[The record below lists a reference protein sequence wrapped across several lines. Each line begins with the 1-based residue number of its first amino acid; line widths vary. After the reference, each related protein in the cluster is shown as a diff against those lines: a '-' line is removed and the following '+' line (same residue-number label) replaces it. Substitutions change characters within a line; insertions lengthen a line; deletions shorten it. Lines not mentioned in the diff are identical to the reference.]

1 MNNEMIPISLEA
13 LTEYI
18 SAQERIR
25 ILKDFVEQ
33 SDSRYIEIDDV
44 CRILNIKKQT
54 APTAG

>member
-18 SAQERIR
+18 SAKERIR

-33 SDSRYIEIDDV
+33 SDSRYIEIDDI
-44 CRILNIKKQT
+44 CKILNIKKQT

>member
-1 MNNEMIPISLEA
+1 MTEISISLET

-18 SAQERIR
+18 SAKERIR

-33 SDSRYIEIDDV
+33 SDSRYIEIDDI
-44 CRILNIKKQT
+44 CKILNIKKQT